1 MNHLLMV
8 KGSKVERSFFFF
20 SYFWGQHGLITY
32 RGSAES
38 SSLLF
43 NRSVT
48 THKNWSCISQQSF
61 DNHVMILLR
70 NIICTRLYD
79 VIRKQSKGCMC
90 HPQGKLARLNLQP
103 GIGGLRVCIMS
114 SLCLYTVYF
123 MKKIIKGGIDIRQQD
138 IKIANIALL
147 DIIQTTE
154 KYLQLPRSNI
164 IYMVS
169 GY

>member
-1 MNHLLMV
+1 
-8 KGSKVERSFFFF
+8 
-20 SYFWGQHGLITY
+20 
-32 RGSAES
+32 
-38 SSLLF
+38 
-43 NRSVT
+43 
-48 THKNWSCISQQSF
+48 
-61 DNHVMILLR
+61 
-70 NIICTRLYD
+70 
-79 VIRKQSKGCMC
+79 
-90 HPQGKLARLNLQP
+90 
-103 GIGGLRVCIMS
+103 MS